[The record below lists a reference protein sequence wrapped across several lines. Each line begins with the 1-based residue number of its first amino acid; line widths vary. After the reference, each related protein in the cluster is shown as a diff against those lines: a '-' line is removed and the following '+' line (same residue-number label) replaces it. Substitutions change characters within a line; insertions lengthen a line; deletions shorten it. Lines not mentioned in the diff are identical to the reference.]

1 LGARARETVREHF
14 LMSRL
19 LEDWIDFLATHK
31 NTHRH
36 IGADGSRP
44 VKIEPGLSN

>member
-19 LEDWIDFLATHK
+19 LEDWIDFLAT
-31 NTHRH
+31 RDDARRR
-36 IGADGSRP
+36 IGAADES
-44 VKIEPGLSN
+44 KIAPRRSS